1 MKESECAVKSE
12 DDNSNNDIPNLSFEN
27 ETVQEE
33 KEEDQPEKHSDGINI
48 PQIDTLEDDNEL
60 SDASTVLL
68 EDVC

>member
-1 MKESECAVKSE
+1 MEESECAVKSE

-27 ETVQEE
+27 EAAQE
-33 KEEDQPEKHSDGINI
+33 EEDQPEKHSDGINI

>member
-1 MKESECAVKSE
+1 MEESGCAVKSE

-33 KEEDQPEKHSDGINI
+33 KEDQPEKHSDGINI

>member
-1 MKESECAVKSE
+1 MEKSECAVKSE

-27 ETVQEE
+27 ETVQKEE
-33 KEEDQPEKHSDGINI
+33 EEDQPEKHSDEINI